1 MTSPA
6 GLLQYFILE
15 ASDYIEGLDG
25 VLVRASATGPDATE
39 VARLAR
45 MLRGSATMSRQ
56 GTLAELAGGVERMA
70 RALRE
75 GAIRWE
81 PATSAVFVAAIDD
94 LKLLVRQVR
103 EWGEQ
108 QEARAR
114 ARIDEM
120 ARLAPPTVRASP
132 TPPQALGSGA
142 YLAFEAGE
150 ISTALQALAT
160 QPLDRSALGNVL
172 ARARALRGVA
182 ALRDLPPLPDV
193 VDGIERA
200 AKPLELGAAQATA
213 AQLGLFHAA
222 SALLRQAADQMRRGG
237 RPDADAPEVQHFSA
251 AAAALAAAS
260 TDADAILPISELYF
274 GDAGP
279 HVVSAAPHPP
289 TTPAERFRLE
299 VVSQAEHLRRLVA
312 DARQARDPASRERLA
327 RELRGALRSLGAAAE
342 SFGERDLAAFV
353 ARSGEAVGSL
363 DAAALGSLD
372 QVAAILSR
380 PSGNPGDLARQ
391 LAAPAAAA
399 APAGPDRQAPPR
411 PPAGG
416 RSPTPTGRE
425 LHELLQTGIAGIDL
439 LRERPLSQ
447 PVDII
452 DDPVVPV
459 ETLLYRGRAALDRAR
474 EVRDGLRAGTGAP
487 DPEALAEL
495 YDLLDLALTD

>member
-25 VLVRASATGPDATE
+25 VLVSASASGPNANE
-39 VARLAR
+39 LARLAR

-103 EWGEQ
+103 EWGDA
-108 QEARAR
+108 QESRAR

-120 ARLAPPTVRASP
+120 ARLAPVSVRVSP

-150 ISTALQALAT
+150 ISTALQALST
-160 QPLDRSALGNVL
+160 QPLDRAALGNVL

-182 ALRDLPPLPDV
+182 ALRDLPPLSDV

-200 AKPLELGAAQATA
+200 AKPLELGATQASA
-213 AQLGLFHAA
+213 AQLGLFSAA

-237 RPDADAPEVQHFSA
+237 RPDPNAPEVQRFSA
-251 AAAALAAAS
+251 AAAALAATAS
-260 TDADAILPISELYF
+260 DADAIVPISELYF
-274 GDAGP
+274 RDAGP

-327 RELRGALRSLGAAAE
+327 RELKGALRALGRAAE
-342 SFGERDLAAFV
+342 SFGERDVAAFV
-353 ARSGEAVGSL
+353 ARSADAVGSL
-363 DAAALGSLD
+363 DASALASID
-372 QVAAILSR
+372 EVAATLSR
-380 PSGNPGDLARQ
+380 PSGDPGDLARRLATVGSVPAARQ
-391 LAAPAAAA
+391 AAPAT
-399 APAGPDRQAPPR
+399 RS
-411 PPAGG
+411 GG
-416 RSPTPTGRE
+416 RAPTPTGRQ
-425 LHELLQTGIAGIDL
+425 LHDMLQTGIAGIDL

-447 PVDII
+447 PVDVV
-452 DDPVVPV
+452 DDQVVPI

-474 EVRDGLRAGTGAP
+474 EVRDGLRESSGAP

-495 YDLLDLALTD
+495 YDLLDLARTD

>member
-25 VLVRASATGPDATE
+25 ALASASRTGPDANE
-39 VARLAR
+39 LARLAR

-81 PATSAVFVAAIDD
+81 PATSAIFVAAVDD

-103 EWGEQ
+103 EWGDA
-108 QEARAR
+108 QERRAR
-114 ARIDEM
+114 VRIDEI
-120 ARLAPPTVRASP
+120 ARLAPVSVRASP

-150 ISTALQALAT
+150 ISTALRSLAA
-160 QPLDRSALGNVL
+160 QPLDRGALANVL

-182 ALRDLPPLPDV
+182 ALRDLPPLSDV

-200 AKPLELGAAQATA
+200 AKPLELGAMQASA
-213 AQLGLFHAA
+213 AQLGLFDAA

-237 RPDADAPEVQHFSA
+237 RPDPNAPEVQRFST
-251 AAAALAAAS
+251 AAAALAATS
-260 TDADAILPISELYF
+260 SDADAIVPIAELYF

-312 DARQARDPASRERLA
+312 DARQARDSASRERLG
-327 RELRGALRSLGAAAE
+327 RELKGALRSLGRAAE
-342 SFGERDLAAFV
+342 SFGERDVAAFV
-353 ARSGEAVGSL
+353 ARSADAVGSL
-363 DAAALGSLD
+363 DANALATID
-372 QVAAILSR
+372 DVATILSR
-380 PSGNPGDLARQ
+380 PSSDPGDLARR
-391 LAAPAAAA
+391 LAAAA
-399 APAGPDRQAPPR
+399 APAPSRQAG
-411 PPAGG
+411 AVQGTSG
-416 RSPTPTGRE
+416 RSPTPTGRQ
-425 LHELLQTGIAGIDL
+425 LHEMLQTGIAGIDL

-452 DDPVVPV
+452 DDQVVPI

-474 EVRDGLRAGTGAP
+474 EVRNGLRGAQGAP